1 MAVKSYPARAS
12 VRPSVII
19 KTNTD
24 NMVGSTSESEKR
36 LMLVGMARGGEPDTV
51 YEINTMTQAKEIF
64 RGGDLLDA
72 IEVALTPND
81 TDHSGTIYAERVG
94 SATQSSYTNKGLTL
108 TSKAF
113 STDANNIQA
122 SLVKNTLNNTYT
134 LSITFDID
142 NYSHVYTNLGSIM
155 GIYYTGTQ
163 NYVDV
168 TIETDVPKDDKDTDV
183 HTGYATKLI
192 LKAGADKSSASVVK
206 EFPLGQ
212 GKYNKVNELIN
223 SISLIDGFNAVY
235 FFSGNKNIETKY
247 LDAVDSLEISKNST
261 APTYLTSLGGDI
273 VNALTT
279 EDDTAVSATY
289 TPIKGEPDAFD
300 ITSLTGGTA
309 SEIAPASWAKEFENL
324 VTAPAFYL
332 VPLTADETIQA
343 EAMSFC
349 AERNKEADPR
359 ALIVG
364 GGINDSASATI
375 QRCNSLRTREARVGV
390 IAVSGSKLM
399 SSGAI
404 VDLPAYI
411 IAAQVGGLASGLPV
425 GESITHKHLDLADI
439 DQKFTKEQLD
449 NLNNRGA
456 IGIEYVRERNDQVFT
471 ITNDITTA
479 LPISQYPEE
488 TELGTGEAVDFLV
501 TALRTELESTF
512 IGSST
517 SLSAAA
523 ELKTAIIS
531 FLQQEQ
537 NNGLIQDYKESD
549 VHVSV
554 VEEVAD
560 IQISCVLARTLK
572 TINVGISFVNEEV
585 IA

>member
-1 MAVKSYPARAS
+1 MAVKVYPVRMS
-12 VRPSVII
+12 VRPSVNI

-24 NMVGSTSESEKR
+24 NMIGSTSTSEKC

-51 YEINTMTQAKEIF
+51 YEISTLAQAKEIF

-72 IEVALTPND
+72 IEVALTPNS
-81 TDHSGTIYAERVG
+81 TNHSGTIYAERVG
-94 SATQSSYTNKGLTL
+94 AATQSSYSNKGLTL
-108 TSKAF
+108 TSKAY
-113 STDANNIQA
+113 STDANNIQT

-134 LSITFDID
+134 LSINFDID
-142 NYSHVYTNLGSIM
+142 NYSHVYTNLGNIM

-168 TIETDVPKDDKDTDV
+168 TVETDVAKDSSDTDV

-212 GKYNKVNELIN
+212 GKFSKVNELIN
-223 SISLIDGFNAVY
+223 SISLIAGFSAVY
-235 FFSGNKNIETKY
+235 FYSGNKNIETKY
-247 LDAVDSLEISKNST
+247 LDAVDGLEISKNAT
-261 APTYLTSLGGDI
+261 APTYITSLGGDI
-273 VNALTT
+273 VNALTS
-279 EDDTAVSATY
+279 EDDAAVGASYNPA
-289 TPIKGEPDAFD
+289 KGEPEAYE

-309 SEIAPASWAKEFENL
+309 SELAPASWAKEFENL
-324 VTAPAFYL
+324 VTVPAFYL
-332 VPLTADETIQA
+332 VPLTADDTIQG
-343 EAMSFC
+343 EAMTFC
-349 AERNKEADPR
+349 AERNKQADPR
-359 ALIVG
+359 ALLVG
-364 GGINDSASATI
+364 GGINDSASATT
-375 QRCNSLRTREARVGV
+375 QRCNALRTKEARVTV
-390 IAVSGSKLM
+390 MSVSGSKLM
-399 SSGAI
+399 SSGA
-404 VDLPAYI
+404 VVNLPAYI
-411 IAAQVGGLASGLPV
+411 LAAQLGGLISGLPI
-425 GESITHKHLDLADI
+425 GESATYKHLDLVDI

-449 NLNNRGA
+449 SLDNNGA
-456 IGIEYVRERNDQVFT
+456 IGIEYVRERNNQVFR

-479 LPISQYPEE
+479 RPISKFPEE

-501 TALRTELESTF
+501 TSLRAELESTF

-517 SLSAAA
+517 SLSSAA
-523 ELKTAIIS
+523 ELKTAVIS

-537 NNGLIQDYKESD
+537 NNGIIQDYKESD

-554 VEEVAD
+554 IEEVAT
-560 IQISCVLARTLK
+560 IQIACVLARTLK